1 MEYSEHTTE
10 LRSKCNLTSKVQE
23 GHEKPIQKE
32 AYEHPAKVVKV
43 TSILPHEVLS
53 PSNYKN
59 LIKVCKI
66 FVALL
71 QKIYGIVLIIC
82 NGVDLTSYFSIL
94 NFKGGKTLQPMIVE
108 KVSPVVVHLPDISSV
123 NTASES
129 DVKTTFDEKAQPIAD
144 ALTGL
149 PMSTFHKIANVLTDL
164 SEKPNKHAQVNA
176 PKAKQRKPKG
186 CLKIID
192 I

>member
-1 MEYSEHTTE
+1 
-10 LRSKCNLTSKVQE
+10 
-23 GHEKPIQKE
+23 
-32 AYEHPAKVVKV
+32 
-43 TSILPHEVLS
+43 
-53 PSNYKN
+53 
-59 LIKVCKI
+59 
-66 FVALL
+66 
-71 QKIYGIVLIIC
+71 
-82 NGVDLTSYFSIL
+82 
-94 NFKGGKTLQPMIVE
+94 MIVE

-123 NTASES
+123 STATES

-186 CLKIID
+186 YLKIID